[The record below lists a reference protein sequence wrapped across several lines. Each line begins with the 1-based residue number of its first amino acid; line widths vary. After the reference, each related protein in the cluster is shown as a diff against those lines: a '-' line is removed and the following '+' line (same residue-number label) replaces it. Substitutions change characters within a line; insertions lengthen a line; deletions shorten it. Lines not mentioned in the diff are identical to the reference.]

1 MILVMAMKAA
11 ITIKMELQVTL
22 VKTTDY
28 YDDDYY
34 YCSYSFSPSTP
45 TPTMTPAT
53 PYCCY

>member
-34 YCSYSFSPSTP
+34 YCSYSFSSSTP